1 MSEVWLVD
9 IVGKVDVGVGLV
21 DMGGKGEA
29 PASVHLYQSPSVAA
43 CWQNHYFAIFVN
55 LPSFLI
61 EYLIESEIKFGH
73 YSSAV
78 YLKDVIL
85 EFHNLIY
92 ERNCCPTNFLLN
104 LLNVEC
110 ILVGELTASHLPVEN
125 NGRGRR
131 AGG

>member
-1 MSEVWLVD
+1 M
-9 IVGKVDVGVGLV
+9 GVGLV

-61 EYLIESEIKFGH
+61 EYLLESEIKFGY

-92 ERNCCPTNFLLN
+92 KRNCCPTNFLLN